1 MLRPVILLS
10 LLAGSVT
17 LPAQQQQQQQ
27 QDSPTPRSKPL
38 DYPVRTV
45 VPGTGIEIAAEH
57 LGHSLPVSGGMLFA
71 PDHLVIEV
79 ALFGSPDKP
88 VALSPQHF
96 SLTINGRKT
105 PLLPDSPG
113 SVAMSMRD
121 SPMNIRPSLQ
131 ASGSVGNAG
140 VILGRRPNTGIPD
153 IDARNRGPA
162 PPQAP
167 GVPGRSGAGPREE
180 VDIPAAVT
188 RAALA
193 DCICKTPLA
202 GLLYFPYTG
211 KLKSI
216 KSMVLHYTP
225 GGDGQPVSLRLLP

>member
-17 LPAQQQQQQQ
+17 LPAQQPQQET
-27 QDSPTPRSKPL
+27 PAPRSKPA
-38 DYPVRTV
+38 DYPVRTI

-79 ALFGSPDKP
+79 ALFGSHAKP
-88 VALSPQHF
+88 VAISPQHF
-96 SLTINGRKT
+96 ILSINGRKT
-105 PLLPDSPG
+105 PLLSDSPG

-121 SPMNIRPSLQ
+121 SPMNMRPSLQ

-140 VILGRRPNTGIPD
+140 VILGRRPTTGIPD

-167 GVPGRSGAGPREE
+167 GAPDRSGAGTRAEI
-180 VDIPAAVT
+180 DIPSAVT
-188 RAALA
+188 SAALT
-193 DCICKTPLA
+193 DCNCKTPLA
-202 GLLYFPYTG
+202 GLLYFPYPG

-216 KSMVLHYTP
+216 KSMVLVYTP